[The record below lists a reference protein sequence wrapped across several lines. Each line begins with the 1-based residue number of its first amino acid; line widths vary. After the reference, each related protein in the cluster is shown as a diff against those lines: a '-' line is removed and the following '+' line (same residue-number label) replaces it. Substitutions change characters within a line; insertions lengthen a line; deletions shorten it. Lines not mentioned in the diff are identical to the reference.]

1 MPIELR
7 YADVIDFLRT
17 HALLGMTAE
26 QRAQSLVELGLIE
39 EPDPAVAIRAEFNA
53 ALRDTLAFSPLIR
66 NAHWERTIAALT
78 GAAIR
83 ITDHADASLV
93 GLCCPACTCL
103 VFTDEEDAFFEICPV
118 CLWQNDGT
126 AGDEY
131 SGCNHVTM
139 SAFRT
144 SADFASRVQAGTL
157 LYLQP

>member
-26 QRAQSLVELGLIE
+26 QRAQSLVEL
-39 EPDPAVAIRAEFNA
+39 
-53 ALRDTLAFSPLIR
+53 
-66 NAHWERTIAALT
+66 AHWERTIAALT

-144 SADFASRVQAGTL
+144 SADFTSRVQAGTL